1 MQDKQ
6 CPGFQANYLTSMT
19 QKPTQ
24 LITEATET
32 EQSFYLTSD
41 TIYRYL
47 KDKTREW
54 QKIYN
59 QDPVTDANSSL
70 KDYAQGRLTSY
81 VEMTA
86 HLLRMEKENG

>member
-1 MQDKQ
+1 MRGKNTD
-6 CPGFQANYLTSMT
+6 GSQANYSTSMT
-19 QKPTQ
+19 QNYTQPT
-24 LITEATET
+24 TEATET